1 MAGLKNP
8 EKPSFRRAESR
19 LDGSTLNLSQASLG
33 FFVFPADAGSN
44 NIKAY
49 VINSAVKEVLTTKAA

>member
-1 MAGLKNP
+1 VVFKND
-8 EKPSFRRAESR
+8 ET